1 MTNMI
6 AKERLYLTTDKE
18 RLVREGDE
26 AGAILYCA
34 AGDEIPQS
42 AVDRFKLVD
51 GTIASKGGKP
61 DVSGGKSAGGGSTK
75 EKQPGQDKEKQ
86 PGGDKGAGDG
96 SAGAAATGDDLT
108 RIKYVGTKVA
118 KGFAA
123 AGLTTFA
130 QIAAIDSAAPPAV
143 EGTNATTKWGD
154 IVESAKELLDA
165 SVGASAPVEGQGA
178 ADAAGG
184 GEAGAGAADQGAS

>member
-6 AKERLYLTTDKE
+6 AKERLYLTADKE

-26 AGAILYCA
+26 AGATLYCA

-51 GTIASKGGKP
+51 GTIGGKGGKP
-61 DVSGGKSAGGGSTK
+61 TGGGDKGAGGGSTK

-86 PGGDKGAGDG
+86 PGGDKGAGGG
-96 SAGAAATGDDLT
+96 STGAAATGDDLT

-118 KGFAA
+118 KGFAD
-123 AGLTTFA
+123 AGLKTFA
-130 QIAAIDSAAPPAV
+130 QIAAIDPAAPPAV

-154 IVESAKELLDA
+154 IVESAKELLGA
-165 SVGASAPVEGQGA
+165 SLGASAAVEGQ
-178 ADAAGG
+178 GG